1 MPDSVFGH
9 FDFINIMAYDGAGYW
24 DPKAPGQHSSLEF
37 ARANV
42 EHWLARGP
50 PKVKAVLG
58 VPFYGYGF
66 GDAFR

>member
-24 DPKAPGQHSSLEF
+24 DPKAPGQHSPLEF
-37 ARANV
+37 ARTNV
-42 EHWLARGP
+42 EHWFAREP